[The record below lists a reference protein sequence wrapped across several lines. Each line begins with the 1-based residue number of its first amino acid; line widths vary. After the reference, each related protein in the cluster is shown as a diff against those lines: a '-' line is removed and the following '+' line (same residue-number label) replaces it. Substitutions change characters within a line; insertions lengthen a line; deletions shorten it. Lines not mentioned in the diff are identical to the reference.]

1 MKSLLP
7 ILVPAPAG
15 PVYDAG
21 HSGDHDGADPRL
33 AAFVQALV
41 STLVSALS
49 PWLAKAQAALNR
61 LGNPP
66 AVLLS
71 ADDARAYCGGLAKS
85 TWCDFDQR
93 GVIPAAVRIG
103 GRVFWRRADLDAWV
117 ERSCPGRARF
127 EESMAAQKPSIPRGK
142 HRPAS
147 IVK

>member
-7 ILVPAPAG
+7 ILAPAPAG
-15 PVYDAG
+15 PPHDADPA
-21 HSGDHDGADPRL
+21 SVDPRL
-33 AAFVQALV
+33 AAFVQAFASALV
-41 STLVSALS
+41 GALS

-61 LGNPP
+61 LGNPS
-66 AVLLS
+66 AALLS
-71 ADDARAYCGGLAKS
+71 ADDARAHCGGLAKS

-127 EESMAAQKPSIPRGK
+127 EESMAVQKPSTTRGK